1 MEEAEYLCTRIAIMD
16 KGSIIAQDTPQQL
29 ILEYAPEPNEA
40 PTQGNIEDVFLALTG
55 HGLRD

>member
-1 MEEAEYLCTRIAIMD
+1 MD

-29 ILEYAPEPNEA
+29 ILDFAPDPHET